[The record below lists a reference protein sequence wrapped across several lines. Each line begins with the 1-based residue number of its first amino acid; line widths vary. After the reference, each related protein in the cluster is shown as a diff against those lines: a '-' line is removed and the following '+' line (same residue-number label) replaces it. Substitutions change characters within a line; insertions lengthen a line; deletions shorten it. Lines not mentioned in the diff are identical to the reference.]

1 MSDVS
6 NPVRDAALEYAVRW
20 KVFPADL
27 SNGQKKSHKSA
38 EHSDGRRWGM
48 SDDPEE
54 IRRDFNRWPEAVGI
68 VTGAVNGIFVVET
81 DTPKGHGVD
90 GAAELAELEA
100 AHGPLPD
107 PCIAT
112 SSTPALASRSRTR
125 HRSSRPA
132 STSAVTAAW

>member
-100 AHGPLPD
+100 AHGREPLR
-107 PCIAT
+107 IRA
-112 SSTPALASRSRTR
+112 SLLPAPRRWHQDQELGIGARARR
-125 HRSSRPA
+125 RRPR
-132 STSAVTAAW
+132 